1 MLQFLRLMVPLMRNI
16 NPDAV
21 PDEIDTNGLPVG
33 NLEQFRDFIQ
43 AGANFQGIADGP
55 GIGGVDSD
63 DFDEDEDEDD
73 DMEDNSEDEEEDDD
87 ESMEDDNDM

>member
-1 MLQFLRLMVPLMRNI
+1 MVPLMRNV

-21 PDEIDTNGLPVG
+21 PDEIDTNDLPVG

-43 AGANFQGIADGP
+43 AGVNFQGIADGP

-63 DFDEDEDEDD
+63 DIDEDEDD

-87 ESMEDDNDM
+87 ESMEEDDNDV